1 MKDPDF
7 RRIALAWRNAGR
19 EDSRSFED
27 QMTAKHAPLLVAL
40 FVVIAPMPA
49 QDPARVI
56 GLWRGTST
64 CTDRVA
70 APACQDEQVVYEF
83 SAGPKPGTVHWVA
96 DKIVNGTRV
105 PMGELDMEYDKA
117 EACWKVEFASPR
129 TKVVWR
135 LAVDGKQLT
144 GTARLLPGNETV
156 RRVDLR
162 RQ

>member
-1 MKDPDF
+1 
-7 RRIALAWRNAGR
+7 
-19 EDSRSFED
+19 
-27 QMTAKHAPLLVAL
+27 
-40 FVVIAPMPA
+40 
-49 QDPARVI
+49 VI

-70 APACQDEQVVYEF
+70 APACNDEQVVYEF
-83 SAGPKPGTVHWVA
+83 RAGPKPGMVHWVA
-96 DKIVNGTRV
+96 DKVVNGKRV

-135 LAVDGKQLT
+135 LTVDGAHMT

-156 RRVDLR
+156 RKVDLR
-162 RQ
+162 KE

>member
-1 MKDPDF
+1 
-7 RRIALAWRNAGR
+7 
-19 EDSRSFED
+19 
-27 QMTAKHAPLLVAL
+27 MTAKHARLLAAL

-49 QDPARVI
+49 QDPAQVI

-96 DKIVNGTRV
+96 DKIVNGRRV

-135 LAVDGKQLT
+135 LTVDGKQLT

-156 RRVDLR
+156 RKVDLR

>member
-1 MKDPDF
+1 MPGMLPIVF
-7 RRIALAWRNAGR
+7 ALSLAAHPG
-19 EDSRSFED
+19 
-27 QMTAKHAPLLVAL
+27 AVAQNPEHL
-40 FVVIAPMPA
+40 
-49 QDPARVI
+49 I

-83 SAGPKPGTVHWVA
+83 TAGPKPAMVHWKA
-96 DKIVNGTRV
+96 DKMVNGKRE
-105 PMGELDMEYDKA
+105 PMGELDMDYDKG
-117 EACWKVEFASPR
+117 EGCWKVEFTSPR

-135 LAVDGKQLT
+135 LTVDGSHLT

-156 RRVDLR
+156 RTVDLR